1 MFICKQDSK
10 TPKQSGTVSLMNVLP
25 CRWQE
30 KFIKLYPNNEKNNL
44 CRIYVDI
51 IKYTIVVFVSLT
63 VHIVARYGTYVV
75 LTIVLLDGSMQYPL
89 L

>member
-1 MFICKQDSK
+1 M

-25 CRWQE
+25 CRCQE
-30 KFIKLYPNNEKNNL
+30 EFIYPNNEQNNL

-63 VHIVARYGTYVV
+63 VHFVVRYGTYVV
-75 LTIVLLDGSMQYPL
+75 LSIILLDVSMQYPL